1 MYNEEWLDNLSA
13 VVLGTSDVT
22 RLEDD
27 IIKLL
32 EAKYDSIRHK
42 ILEEALK
49 DQMGMLRLRKQDFA
63 CMRTDDSWRSASLS
77 R

>member
-1 MYNEEWLDNLSA
+1 MYHEEWLDNLSA

-49 DQMGMLRLRKQDFA
+49 DQIGMIRFRITQGTAGLF
-63 CMRTDDSWRSASLS
+63 
-77 R
+77 

>member
-1 MYNEEWLDNLSA
+1 MRIRHEQEQMYHEEWLDNLSA
-13 VVLGTSDVT
+13 VILGTSDVT

-42 ILEEALK
+42 ILEEVLK
-49 DQMGMLRLRKQDFA
+49 DQMGMLGLR
-63 CMRTDDSWRSASLS
+63 
-77 R
+77 

>member
-1 MYNEEWLDNLSA
+1 MYHEEWLDNLSA

-49 DQMGMLRLRKQDFA
+49 DQIGMIRFQITQGTAGLF
-63 CMRTDDSWRSASLS
+63 
-77 R
+77 

>member
-1 MYNEEWLDNLSA
+1 MYHEEWLDNLSA

-32 EAKYDSIRHK
+32 EAKYDCIRHK
-42 ILEEALK
+42 VLEESLK
-49 DQMGMLRLRKQDFA
+49 DQIGSYTEVAWPSVYWL
-63 CMRTDDSWRSASLS
+63 
-77 R
+77 

>member
-1 MYNEEWLDNLSA
+1 MRIRHEQEQMYHEEWLDNLSA

-42 ILEEALK
+42 ILEEVLK
-49 DQMGMLRLRKQDFA
+49 DQMGMLGLR
-63 CMRTDDSWRSASLS
+63 
-77 R
+77 

>member
-1 MYNEEWLDNLSA
+1 MYHEEWLDNLSA
-13 VVLGTSDVT
+13 VVLGSSDVT

-42 ILEEALK
+42 VFEEALR
-49 DQMGMLRLRKQDFA
+49 DQKGWYTGM
-63 CMRTDDSWRSASLS
+63 T
-77 R
+77 